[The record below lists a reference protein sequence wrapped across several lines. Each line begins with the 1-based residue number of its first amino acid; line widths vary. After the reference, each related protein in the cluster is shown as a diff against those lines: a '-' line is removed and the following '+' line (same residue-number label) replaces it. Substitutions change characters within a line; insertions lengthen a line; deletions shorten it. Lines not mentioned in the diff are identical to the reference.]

1 MRILK
6 ENDYK
11 AFEKLAMLSQDSLKT
26 VMTNY
31 LKKKYK
37 NVVATSEYVYA
48 VGSIPVGLV
57 AHMDAVFATPPVN
70 IFYDTRKNVMWS
82 PEGLGADDRAGV
94 FAIIKIIES
103 GLRPHIILTT
113 DEEIGGIGAEELSKL
128 ECPFKDLRYLIQL
141 DRRGTNDCVFYD
153 CENPEFTEYV
163 EQFGFTEAWGSFS
176 DISTLCPAWG
186 VAGVNLSVGYKDEHS
201 LQELLYV
208 SPLLSTIEKVKKM
221 LREKNI
227 PQFDYIPSAFV
238 YYNWSWRDGI
248 QPLYIK
254 CKGCEKHFYEEDLI
268 PTKMLD
274 GSTMLFCYD
283 CVVDPKYNIS
293 FCDSC
298 YQAFEYDPSF
308 GYIPSFCEKCEDEAI
323 AKGAI

>member
-11 AFEKLAMLSQDSLKT
+11 TFEKLAMLSQDSLKT
-26 VMTNY
+26 VMKNY

-37 NVVATSEYVYA
+37 KVVATNDYVYA
-48 VGSIPVGLV
+48 EGNIPIGLV
-57 AHMDAVFATPPVN
+57 AHMDTVFSMPPVD
-70 IFYDTRKNVMWS
+70 IFYDIRKNVMWS
-82 PEGLGADDRAGV
+82 PQGLGADDRAGI
-94 FAIIKIIES
+94 FAIIKVLES
-103 GLRPHIILTT
+103 GLRPHVILTT
-113 DEEIGGIGAEELSKL
+113 DEEIGGIGADELSKL
-128 ECPFKDLRYLIQL
+128 ECPFKELKYLIQL

-208 SPLLSTIEKVKKM
+208 SPLLSTIEKVKIM
-221 LREKNI
+221 LKQKDI
-227 PQFDYIPSAFV
+227 PSFEYIPSAYV
-238 YYNWSWRDGI
+238 YHNWNWRTGHLE
-248 QPLYIK
+248 PLYIK
-254 CKGCEKHFYEEDLI
+254 CKGCGKHFYTEDLI
-268 PTKMLD
+268 PTKMVNGTTALY
-274 GSTMLFCYD
+274 CYD

-298 YQAFEYDPSF
+298 YEAFEYDTE
-308 GYIPSFCEKCEDEAI
+308 GWVPSFCEKCEKEAL